1 MSTLLITN
9 GLIYDGLGGKPYP
22 GDILIDGDR
31 IVQITARINASTE
44 YAISPSSEY
53 AISPSS
59 GHAIDVQADRV
70 IDAKGMA
77 VTPGFIDIHR
87 HCDIKPLTG
96 ERFGDALLT
105 QGITTT
111 VVGNCGISLLPRSPD
126 PDQARAMYDVY
137 EPVLGPVSDLLLQ
150 NGPATYEDYLLALD
164 KSHLP
169 VNFASMVGTGSVR
182 IAVKGFDASPYTKEE
197 MKAAQKLIESALTA
211 GAAGISTGLMY
222 VPECYSSKE
231 EMVELLAPAGACG
244 AALIAHIRGEG
255 DSLVASVREII
266 AIGKEAGCPVEISH
280 FKSCGIKNWRKS
292 IHEAIAVIAQARAS
306 GQDVTCDFYPYDGG
320 STALTTMIP
329 PAYIDAFA
337 RGDMK
342 KAVASLGTAEGN
354 VAFRNY
360 CAREYADWDNYA
372 ISLGWDRTIVSAVVW
387 PHNQRFVGKSIQQAA
402 EEFGFADA
410 ASCAA
415 WLMHDEEGKT
425 AIISMSMC
433 QYDVDTVAQLPFS
446 SVISDSI
453 YAKTDSPHPRLY
465 GAFPKII
472 RDMVLERN
480 LMTLPEAIRKMTDMP
495 ARRLKL
501 ADRGRLAEHC
511 FADIN
516 IFDPTVFRDHA
527 TYANPAQ
534 LSTGLSY
541 CLVNGQ
547 LALVDGIPSRGS
559 FGTNLRVRHFD

>member
-1 MSTLLITN
+1 MNTLLIQN

-22 GDILIDGDR
+22 GDILIDGER
-31 IVQITARINASTE
+31 IVQIAARNDVSIE
-44 YAISPSSEY
+44 
-53 AISPSS
+53 
-59 GHAIDVQADRV
+59 HVIDVQTDRV
-70 IDAKGMA
+70 IDAHGMA
-77 VTPGFIDIHR
+77 VTPGFIDSHR

-111 VVGNCGISLLPRSPD
+111 VVGNCGISLLPRSSD
-126 PDQARAMYDVY
+126 PVQARTMYDMY
-137 EPVLGPVSDLLLQ
+137 EPVLGPVSDMFVQ
-150 NGPATYEDYLLALD
+150 NGPATYEDYLKALD
-164 KSHLP
+164 QSHLP

-182 IAVKGFDASPYTKEE
+182 IAVKGFDASPFTRNE
-197 MKAAQKLIESALTA
+197 MKAAQQLIESALQA

-231 EMVELLAPAGACG
+231 EMVELLAPTGAYR
-244 AALIAHIRGEG
+244 AALMAHIRGEG
-255 DSLVASVREII
+255 DRLVASVREII

-280 FKSCGIKNWRKS
+280 FKSCGMKNWRKV
-292 IHEAIAVIAQARAS
+292 IHEAIAIIDQARDS

-320 STALTTMIP
+320 STALTTMLP

-337 RGDMK
+337 KGDMK
-342 KAVASLGTAEGN
+342 KTVASLGTAEGN
-354 VAFRNY
+354 VAFRDY
-360 CAREYADWDNYA
+360 CAKEYADWDNYA
-372 ISLGWDRTIVSAVVW
+372 ISLGWDRTIVSAVAW

-402 EEFGFADA
+402 EKFGFADA

-433 QYDVDTVAQLPFS
+433 QDDVDTVAQLPYA

-453 YAKTDSPHPRLY
+453 YAKTDSPHPRLH

-480 LMTLPEAIRKMTDMP
+480 LMTLAEAIRKMTDMP
-495 ARRLKL
+495 AQRLKL
-501 ADRGRLAEHC
+501 AGRGRLTEQY

-516 IFDPTVFRDHA
+516 IFDPGVFRDHA
-527 TYANPAQ
+527 TYDNPAQ
-534 LSTGLSY
+534 LATGLAY
-541 CLVNGQ
+541 CFVNGQ
-547 LALVDGIPSRGS
+547 LALADGVPARGS
-559 FGTNLRVRHFD
+559 FGTNLRVKHEADQA